1 MNRSIKLWPYQA
13 LRRCDALLP
22 VAAAATLGAVL
33 MLAFRDA
40 HTPAAVIGAI
50 FGGTIVGAWL
60 GRPIARLSPTTEID
74 WRDQRVRDLERELA
88 AERALSEAFKKQVEE
103 REEET
108 KRMLGDL
115 DMERSIIEQQ
125 AYQSVDLA
133 EELAEQK
140 MEIERSKQLSDYLAN
155 HDLLTGLPNR
165 RAFQES
171 LKARVEQAAAG
182 GQTVGLLFVDLDK
195 FKEVNDTLGHEAGD
209 DLLKTVA
216 SKLSEA
222 MRDRDFG
229 ARLGGDEFAAI
240 VEIPNTQSRETVFKI
255 AERLRLS
262 LQIPIPSPKG
272 EFAVGATIGVALY
285 PHDADGAADLLNAAD
300 QVMYAG
306 KRRGRNRVV
315 TADGLT
321 PDELRAAV
329 PR

>member
-1 MNRSIKLWPYQA
+1 MNRSVKLWPHQA

-22 VAAAATLGAVL
+22 VVAAATLGAVL
-33 MLAFRDA
+33 TLAFRDA
-40 HTPAAVIGAI
+40 HALAAVIGAI
-50 FGGTIVGAWL
+50 LGGTMVGGWL
-60 GRPIARLSPTTEID
+60 SRPSARSRATASPD
-74 WRDQRVRDLERELA
+74 WRDRRVHDLETELA
-88 AERALSEAFKKQVEE
+88 AERALNAAFKQRVEE

-115 DMERSIIEQQ
+115 EMNRSIIEQQ
-125 AYQSVDLA
+125 ACQSVDLA

-140 MEIERSKQLSDYLAN
+140 MEIERSKQRSDYLAN

-182 GQTVGLLFVDLDK
+182 GQTVGLLFIDLDK

-216 SKLSEA
+216 SKLGEA

-240 VEIPNTQSRETVFKI
+240 VEVPNAQGRETVCKI

-272 EFAVGATIGVALY
+272 EIAVGATIGVALY
-285 PHDADGAADLLNAAD
+285 PHDAGGAAELLNAAD

-321 PDELRAAV
+321 PDELKAAV
-329 PR
+329 AR

>member
-1 MNRSIKLWPYQA
+1 MNRSIKLWPHQA

-40 HTPAAVIGAI
+40 HALAAVVGAI
-50 FGGTIVGAWL
+50 FGGTIVGAFL
-60 GRPIARLSPTTEID
+60 GRPATRTPSVD
-74 WRDQRVRDLERELA
+74 RRDQRIHDLETELA
-88 AERALSEAFKKQVEE
+88 TERALSETFKKQVEE

-125 AYQSVDLA
+125 AYHSVDLA

-216 SKLSEA
+216 SKLGEA
-222 MRDRDFG
+222 MRERDFG

-272 EFAVGATIGVALY
+272 EIAVGATIGVALY
-285 PHDADGAADLLNAAD
+285 PHDAGGAAELLNAAD

-321 PDELRAAV
+321 PDELKAAV
-329 PR
+329 AR

>member
-1 MNRSIKLWPYQA
+1 MNRSIKLWPQQA
-13 LRRCDALLP
+13 MRTCDALLP
-22 VAAAATLGAVL
+22 VVAAATLGAVL
-33 MLAFRDA
+33 VLAFREA
-40 HTPAAVIGAI
+40 HALATVIGAI
-50 FGGTIVGAWL
+50 LGGTVVGAWL
-60 GRPIARLSPTTEID
+60 NRPAAKAPSVD
-74 WRDQRVRDLERELA
+74 WRDRRVHDLETELA
-88 AERALSEAFKKQVEE
+88 AERALNTAFKQQVEE

-115 DMERSIIEQQ
+115 EMNRSIIEQQ
-125 AYQSVDLA
+125 ASQSVDLA

-140 MEIERSKQLSDYLAN
+140 MEIDLSKQRSDYLAN

-171 LKARVEQAAAG
+171 LKIRVDQAAAT
-182 GQTVGLLFVDLDK
+182 GQTIGLLFIDLDK
-195 FKEVNDTLGHEAGD
+195 FKQVNDTLGHEAGD

-240 VEIPNTQSRETVFKI
+240 VEIPNAQSRETVCKI

-272 EFAVGATIGVALY
+272 EIAVGATIGVALY
-285 PHDADGAADLLNAAD
+285 PLDADGAAELLNAAD

-321 PDELRAAV
+321 PDELKAAV
-329 PR
+329 SR

>member
-1 MNRSIKLWPYQA
+1 MNRSIKLWPQQA
-13 LRRCDALLP
+13 MRACDALLP
-22 VAAAATLGAVL
+22 VAGAATLGAVL
-33 MLAFRDA
+33 VLAFRDA
-40 HTPAAVIGAI
+40 HALAAVTGAI
-50 FGGTIVGAWL
+50 FGGTIAGAWL
-60 GRPIARLSPTTEID
+60 NRPAAKAASVD
-74 WRDQRVRDLERELA
+74 WRDQRVHDLERELA
-88 AERALSEAFKKQVEE
+88 AERALSEAFKKDVEA

-125 AYQSVDLA
+125 ASQSVYLA

-140 MEIERSKQLSDYLAN
+140 MEIELSKQRSDYLAN

-182 GQTVGLLFVDLDK
+182 GQTVGLLFIDLDK

-240 VEIPNTQSRETVFKI
+240 VEVPNAESREIVLKI

-272 EFAVGATIGVALY
+272 EIAVGATIGVALY
-285 PHDADGAADLLNAAD
+285 PHDANGAAELLNAAD

-321 PDELRAAV
+321 PDEMKAAV
-329 PR
+329 SR

>member
-1 MNRSIKLWPYQA
+1 MNRSLKLWPHQA
-13 LRRCDALLP
+13 MRRCDALVP
-22 VAAAATLGAVL
+22 VAVAATLGAVL
-33 MLAFRDA
+33 MLALRDA
-40 HTPAAVIGAI
+40 HALAALIGAI
-50 FGGTIVGAWL
+50 LGGTIAGAWF
-60 GRPIARLSPTTEID
+60 GRPIGRSTTAAEAD
-74 WRDQRVRDLERELA
+74 WRDQRVHDLEAELA
-88 AERALSEAFKKQVEE
+88 AERALSAAFKQQVEE

-108 KRMLGDL
+108 KRTLGDL
-115 DMERSIIEQQ
+115 EMNRSIVEQQ
-125 AYQSVDLA
+125 ASQSVDLA

-140 MEIERSKQLSDYLAN
+140 MELELSKQRSDYLAN

-165 RAFQES
+165 RAFHES
-171 LKARVEQAAAG
+171 LKLRVEHAAAG
-182 GQTVGLLFVDLDK
+182 GQSVGLLFIDLDK

-209 DLLKTVA
+209 DLLKAVS
-216 SKLSEA
+216 SKLNEA

-240 VEIPNTQSRETVFKI
+240 VEVPNAESRETVFRI

-272 EFAVGATIGVALY
+272 GIAVGATIGVALY
-285 PHDADGAADLLNAAD
+285 PHDAGDATELLNAAD

-321 PDELRAAV
+321 PEELEAAV
-329 PR
+329 SR